1 VSVVRITR
9 EDRMSQVET
18 TTTLPPAGKYE
29 FDPGHTTIEFVARHM
44 ISKVRG
50 RFTEFHG
57 TAEVGDSAET
67 SSVEVEVVTG
77 SVTTHLDQR
86 DTHLKSGDFFELETY
101 PTFSFRSTA
110 VRVTGEDTFEI
121 DGDLTIKDI
130 TNPVTFK
137 GEYLGWGPDM
147 NGDPMFAAS
156 AKTTVDRE
164 DWDMTWNMA
173 VETGGFLVSKK
184 VDVEIEVEAHKVG

>member
-1 VSVVRITR
+1 VSVVRIKR

-29 FDPGHTTIEFVARHM
+29 LDPGHSTIEFVARHM

-57 TAEVGDSAET
+57 TVEVGDSPET
-67 SSVEVEVVTG
+67 SSAEVEVVTG

-86 DTHLKSGDFFELETY
+86 DTHLKSGDFFELEKY

-110 VRVTGEDTFEI
+110 VRVTGDDTFEI
-121 DGDLTIKDI
+121 DGDLTIKDV

>member
-1 VSVVRITR
+1 
-9 EDRMSQVET
+9 MSQVET
-18 TTTLPPAGKYE
+18 STTLPPAGTYE
-29 FDPGHTTIEFVARHM
+29 LDPTHSTIEFVARHM

-50 RFTEFHG
+50 RFTEFTG
-57 TAEVGDSAET
+57 TVEVGDTPEA
-67 SSVEVEVVTG
+67 SSVQVEVVAS
-77 SVTTHLDQR
+77 SVTTHMEQR
-86 DTHLKSGDFFELETY
+86 DTHLKSGDFFDLETH

-110 VRVTGEDTFEI
+110 VRVTGDDTFEL

-147 NGDPMFAAS
+147 EGNPLFAAS
-156 AKTTVDRE
+156 AKTTVERE

-184 VDVEIEVEAHKVG
+184 VDIEIEVEAHKVG